1 MQAEMNEREKC
12 QNIYNN
18 NNDPPSFHIF
28 LSSIFGGWSAFFYD
42 DYNAESEKGK
52 NHTMMS
58 YKGRY
63 CCCVIYTRKKWG
75 I

>member
-1 MQAEMNEREKC
+1 MILLHFTFFFRL
-12 QNIYNN
+12 
-18 NNDPPSFHIF
+18 F
-28 LSSIFGGWSAFFYD
+28 LGGWSAFFYD

-63 CCCVIYTRKKWG
+63 CCCVIYTRKNGGYEPPQKK
-75 I
+75 